1 MGFVLKID
9 SEEKVH
15 EEVFEI
21 SESEKRDNAN
31 KKVNED
37 IASLK
42 RQHLSIEQLLIF
54 ATEHDCSD
62 LYIKVTDYPY
72 ISRYGKIIKVPTQLI
87 AKDEW
92 STFYSKYILNEL
104 NAGYVRQKLLDTA
117 VSIRIPEDSINYNKY
132 PNNCYRYRVSFG
144 FSEERNIATFRI
156 IKPDAPTFDSI
167 KFNEN
172 CIEAL
177 NIAYGKPSG
186 ICYCTGPTGSG
197 KSTTLAACINSFTQ
211 NKQFPN

>member
-37 IASLK
+37 IANLK

-72 ISRYGKIIKVPTQLI
+72 ISR
-87 AKDEW
+87 
-92 STFYSKYILNEL
+92 
-104 NAGYVRQKLLDTA
+104 
-117 VSIRIPEDSINYNKY
+117 
-132 PNNCYRYRVSFG
+132 
-144 FSEERNIATFRI
+144 
-156 IKPDAPTFDSI
+156 
-167 KFNEN
+167 
-172 CIEAL
+172 
-177 NIAYGKPSG
+177 
-186 ICYCTGPTGSG
+186 
-197 KSTTLAACINSFTQ
+197 
-211 NKQFPN
+211 